1 MRSGLLT
8 FLLVKAR
15 SRAREAAGSDLLN
28 IRERAKNGCEVTA
41 LRNGE
46 QPGSC
51 HGTGTTFGF
60 SVNFLNKILF
70 IEPI

>member
-1 MRSGLLT
+1 MQ
-8 FLLVKAR
+8 
-15 SRAREAAGSDLLN
+15 RARGAGSDLLN
-28 IRERAKNGCEVTA
+28 IKEPRMAIDVTA

-51 HGTGTTFGF
+51 HATGTTFEF